1 MVGKLKKQNKGLLVK
16 KLTSPLILFVLKI
29 IRLTVNDCSHILYYM
44 ISEYKEKINKFY
56 LSKKRMP
63 SYSEA
68 MVLLGFRS
76 KNAVFKLVEKLE
88 KEEFLFKDT
97 KGKMIP
103 KNIFGQIKVL
113 GSVEA
118 GFPSPAEEELADTI
132 NMDEY
137 LIENKEATFILK
149 VSGDSMKD
157 AGIVEGDMV
166 IVERNSSPRD
176 GDIVIAEIDREW
188 TIKYFRK
195 KNGKVY
201 LEPANNKYQPIFPK
215 DELKISAIVKAVV
228 RKY

>member
-1 MVGKLKKQNKGLLVK
+1 MITKYKK
-16 KLTSPLILFVLKI
+16 
-29 IRLTVNDCSHILYYM
+29 
-44 ISEYKEKINKFY
+44 KINKFY
-56 LSKKRMP
+56 LDNKRMP

-68 MVLLGFRS
+68 MALLGFKS
-76 KNAVFKLVEKLE
+76 KNAVFKLVCKLE
-88 KEEFLFKDT
+88 KEGFLFKDK
-97 KGKMIP
+97 KGKMVP
-103 KNIFGQIKVL
+103 KNIFGHIKIL

-132 NMDEY
+132 TMDEY

-157 AGIVEGDMV
+157 AGIIEGDMV
-166 IVERNSSPRD
+166 IVERNSSPKD
-176 GDIVIAEIDREW
+176 GDIVIAEIDKEW

-201 LEPANNKYQPIFPK
+201 LEPANKKFQPIYPK

>member
-1 MVGKLKKQNKGLLVK
+1 
-16 KLTSPLILFVLKI
+16 
-29 IRLTVNDCSHILYYM
+29 M
-44 ISEYKEKINKFY
+44 ITKYKEKINKFY

-68 MVLLGFRS
+68 MALLGFKS

-88 KEEFLFKDT
+88 KEEFLFKDA
-97 KGKMIP
+97 KGKMVP
-103 KNIFGQIKVL
+103 KNIFGEIKVL

-166 IVERNSSPRD
+166 IVERNSSPKE

-195 KNGKVY
+195 QGKTVF
-201 LEPANNKYQPIFPK
+201 LEAANPKYPAIRPK
-215 DELKISAIVKAVV
+215 TELRLGGVVTAAI
-228 RKY
+228 RKYHR

>member
-1 MVGKLKKQNKGLLVK
+1 
-16 KLTSPLILFVLKI
+16 
-29 IRLTVNDCSHILYYM
+29 
-44 ISEYKEKINKFY
+44 
-56 LSKKRMP
+56 MP

-68 MVLLGFRS
+68 MALLGFKS

-88 KEEFLFKDT
+88 KEEFIFKDA
-97 KGKMIP
+97 KGKMVP
-103 KNIFGQIKVL
+103 RNIFGQIKVL

-166 IVERNSSPRD
+166 IVERNSSPKE

-201 LEPANNKYQPIFPK
+201 LEPANKKYQPIFPK